1 MGSRCPCFDIFR
13 IAYRWYA
20 HYLISLY
27 NFILSRT
34 DSSRLPRTVLI
45 ALIDFSK
52 AFNRINYSKVLVRL
66 SDWCV
71 PGWLLKI
78 LLSYLTDR
86 NMILRYKGVNSSRYF
101 MPGGSPQGTLLG
113 VLLYL
118 VYVSDIGM
126 NLPPLEQISTS
137 TYDIQSIP
145 YPPPLPTSESECR
158 LKYVDDL
165 TLGECVNLQHQLQH
179 DGTDYHLPP
188 EKSLLQKRLN
198 DLSLA
203 AKTHDMKLNLSKTKV
218 LSFIQN
224 LVLTLMVS
232 FLHCQLHLNGCSVFF

>member
-1 MGSRCPCFDIFR
+1 M
-13 IAYRWYA
+13 
-20 HYLISLY
+20 
-27 NFILSRT
+27 
-34 DSSRLPRTVLI
+34 
-45 ALIDFSK
+45 
-52 AFNRINYSKVLVRL
+52 RL
-66 SDWCV
+66 SDWGV

-126 NLPPLEQISTS
+126 NLPPLEQISTN

-218 LSFIQN
+218 LSFN
-224 LVLTLMVS
+224 FSKKYKFHPTLTLEGKPLDVITQIRLLGVVIS
-232 FLHCQLHLNGCSVFF
+232 NNGKWNDNTHDIVRRGNAKLWFLRCLKLLNASRFTLLDIWKLFCRST